1 MTMSDPV
8 ADMLTRVRNANSAR
22 HNSVSLPVSKMK
34 VAIASVLKDEGF
46 ISGYQVT
53 NEPDKPQQDIKL
65 NLVYQ
70 GTKKT
75 PLINGLRRISKPG
88 LRVYVQSREIP
99 RVLGGLGIAILSTPK
114 GVMTGQEAR
123 RQQTGGEV
131 ICYVW

>member
-22 HNSVSLPVSKMK
+22 HTSVSLPVSKMK
-34 VAIASVLKDEGF
+34 VAIATVLKDEGF
-46 ISGYQVT
+46 ISSYAVT

-65 NLVYQ
+65 DLVYQ

-75 PLINGLRRISKPG
+75 PIINGLRRISKPG

-99 RVLGGLGIAILSTPK
+99 RVLGGLGIAIISTPK